1 MPTLPYHVVD
11 VFTATPYA
19 GNPLAVVLG
28 ADDLP
33 TEALQSIAREFNLSE
48 TAFPMASDRADYRV
62 RIFTPNGELP
72 FAGHPSIGTAWLL
85 ARLGRIPTGS
95 VRQDCGAGIL
105 PVEVGPDGAT
115 LTGGPAT
122 VGEPLDP
129 APLLASVGLAAGD
142 LSGLAPVRS
151 AGAGLPWTYLP
162 VAEDAVARAVPDW
175 AALVP
180 AVSTEGLAVFSWS
193 AGAAHLRAFTV
204 EPFEDPA
211 TGSAALGLGIYLAAS
226 GLVPDGTTAYR
237 IAQGAEMGRPSTL
250 EGTVTATGGTVEAVT
265 VHGRVV
271 PVATGEITP
280 PGAARSG

>member
-1 MPTLPYHVVD
+1 VPTLPYHVVD

-33 TEALQSIAREFNLSE
+33 TEALQAIAREFNLSE

-85 ARLGRIPTGS
+85 ARLGRIPTGP
-95 VRQDCGAGIL
+95 VRQDCVAGVL

-115 LTGGPAT
+115 LTGGQAT

-129 APLLASVGLAAGD
+129 APLLAAAGLEAGD

-151 AGAGLPWTYLP
+151 AGAGLEWTYLP
-162 VAEDAVARAVPDW
+162 VVEAAVARAVPDW
-175 AALVP
+175 ASLHRV
-180 AVSTEGLAVFSWS
+180 VSSEGLVVFSWS
-193 AGAAHLRAFTV
+193 AGSVHLRALTV

-211 TGSAALGLGIYLAAS
+211 TGSAALGLGVFLAAS
-226 GLVPDGTTAYR
+226 GLVPEGTTDYR
-237 IAQGAEMGRPSTL
+237 ISQGAEIGRPSTL
-250 EGTVTATGGTVEAVT
+250 DGTVTVAGGAVGPVT
-265 VHGRVV
+265 VRGGVV
-271 PVATGEITP
+271 PVATGELTP
-280 PGAARSG
+280 P

>member
-33 TEALQSIAREFNLSE
+33 TEALQAIAREFNLSE

-62 RIFTPNGELP
+62 RIFTPYGELP

-85 ARLGRIPTGS
+85 ARLGRIPTGP
-95 VRQDCGAGIL
+95 VRQDCAAGVL

-115 LTGGPAT
+115 LTGGPVT

-129 APLLASVGLAAGD
+129 APLLAAAGLDAGD
-142 LSGLAPVRS
+142 LSALGPARS
-151 AGAGLPWTYLP
+151 AGTGLPWTYLP
-162 VAEDAVARAVPDW
+162 VVEGAVARAVPDW
-175 AALVP
+175 SALRR
-180 AVSTEGLAVFSWS
+180 AVSSDGLAVFSWS
-193 AGAAHLRAFTV
+193 DGTAHLRALMV
-204 EPFEDPA
+204 ESFEDPA
-211 TGSAALGLGIYLAAS
+211 TGSAALGLGVWLAAA
-226 GLVPDGTTAYR
+226 GVVPDGTTAYR
-237 IAQGAEMGRPSTL
+237 ISQGTEIGRPSTL
-250 EGTVTATGGTVEAVT
+250 DGTVTVAGGAIDTVT

-271 PVATGEITP
+271 PVATGELTP
-280 PGAARSG
+280 PGPARSG